1 MRVCVYIY
9 TNDLMYIIHTYTYI
23 LIIYIYIDISN
34 TLSLF
39 LRCGKACEC
48 QGHGLTFHPG
58 FMQPAFNRQA
68 SEFHGP
74 LRTG

>member
-23 LIIYIYIDISN
+23 LNIYIGISN